1 MERVWTWL
9 GSFGCVSSK
18 PLVLHTNMPKK
29 IAEEMLKKK
38 QPKNKRQVCERRS
51 GYWSGGKKLKATS
64 AYTKL
69 LAKAILATYL
79 EVETL
84 KGM

>member
-38 QPKNKRQVCERRS
+38 QPKNKRQVCDRRS
-51 GYWSGGKKLKATS
+51 GYWSGGKKLKATG
-64 AYTKL
+64 AYTKPF
-69 LAKAILATYL
+69 AKALLGTYMR
-79 EVETL
+79 L
-84 KGM
+84 KDLKRQ